1 MIKIL
6 ILEDDILFA
15 QTLEDFLSEEGFEIT
30 LSHDGE
36 RASELCY
43 EQYFDLLLLDVNV
56 PKLNGFEL
64 LKSIRKNRQETPTIF
79 ITSFNNKESI
89 KKGFMSGAD
98 DYLIKPIDLDELLL
112 RIIALLKR
120 AHLYEKSIEIG
131 DISYSTEKH
140 QLTIKNQNFIL
151 SNKVALLLEL
161 FLANPHTIITKDQIY
176 SKLWKWNEEP
186 SSASLRVYI
195 NELKKLLGKEK
206 ILNHKGVGYSL
217 EL

>member
-36 RASELCY
+36 SASELFY
-43 EQYFDLLLLDVNV
+43 EKEFDLLLLDVNV
-56 PKLNGFEL
+56 PKLSGFEL
-64 LKSIRKNRQETPTIF
+64 LKSIRNNKEEIPTIF
-79 ITSFNNKESI
+79 ITSFKNKESI
-89 KKGFMSGAD
+89 KEGFMSGGD

-120 AHLYEKSIEIG
+120 ANIYEKKIQIG
-131 DISYSTEKH
+131 EALYNIEKH
-140 QLTIKNQNFIL
+140 QLSIENRDIIL

-161 FLANPHTIITKDQIY
+161 FISNPNKIITKEQIY
-176 SKLWKWNEEP
+176 NKLWNWDEEP
-186 SSASLRVYI
+186 SSASIRVYI

-217 EL
+217 EF

>member
-43 EQYFDLLLLDVNV
+43 EEYFDLLLLDVNV

-64 LKSIRKNRQETPTIF
+64 LKSIRENRQNTPTIF
-79 ITSFNNKESI
+79 ITSFNNKDSI

-98 DYLIKPIDLDELLL
+98 DYLTKPIDLDELLM

-120 AHLYEKSIEIG
+120 SNLYEESINIG
-131 DISYSTEKH
+131 NISYIPKKN
-140 QLTIKNQNFIL
+140 QIIIKNEKITL
-151 SNKVALLLEL
+151 SNKVALLLNL
-161 FLANPHTIITKDQIY
+161 FITNPNKIITKEQIY
-176 SKLWKWNEEP
+176 NRLWRWDEEP

-195 NELKKLLGKEK
+195 NELKKLLGKDK

-217 EL
+217 AP